1 MKHNEY
7 RQLLQLSLY
16 GELNN
21 EEKEILKKHL
31 AECNDCRI
39 ELEDQKNLLEL
50 ISGKKKTDVDEK
62 VLSAARYQLR
72 GALRSEKTNSNLQP
86 FINGIWQFFT
96 TPVKFAA
103 VSIAMMIIG
112 ILIGSL
118 FFGKSSDSE
127 TTLNGV
133 NENRFAALSEDIRI
147 SNFRFI
153 DSDASDGEVEF
164 TFDALKPVHL
174 KGNINDAQ
182 IQNVLTYAMLNEQNP
197 GSRFNSINAMDSYGN
212 VTFDNDI
219 KNALMTVVMTD
230 NNSGVRREAIKLLNK
245 SGYDELTKKTYLF
258 VLLNDSSSAM
268 RIEALNYLI
277 DAAKS
282 GHTLNPN
289 DVNLVIQKANNDN
302 NDYIR
307 IKSKTLLE
315 EYN

>member
-1 MKHNEY
+1 
-7 RQLLQLSLY
+7 
-16 GELNN
+16 
-21 EEKEILKKHL
+21 
-31 AECNDCRI
+31 
-39 ELEDQKNLLEL
+39 
-50 ISGKKKTDVDEK
+50 
-62 VLSAARYQLR
+62 
-72 GALRSEKTNSNLQP
+72 
-86 FINGIWQFFT
+86 
-96 TPVKFAA
+96 
-103 VSIAMMIIG
+103 
-112 ILIGSL
+112 
-118 FFGKSSDSE
+118 
-127 TTLNGV
+127 
-133 NENRFAALSEDIRI
+133 
-147 SNFRFI
+147 
-153 DSDASDGEVEF
+153 
-164 TFDALKPVHL
+164 
-174 KGNINDAQ
+174 
-182 IQNVLTYAMLNEQNP
+182 
-197 GSRFNSINAMDSYGN
+197 MDSYGN